1 MLRKL
6 SSFLLVLNPI
16 SGFMIVL
23 SIMTGHWYLCPLFII
38 LVHYNMKLYFYT
50 HDNKSERTSKLNK
63 LLND

>member
-38 LVHYNMKLYFYT
+38 LQYETIFLHT
-50 HDNKSERTSKLNK
+50 
-63 LLND
+63 